1 LDKEIDV
8 EHLADLKSYLERRLA
23 ALENR
28 VEAYK
33 EYIRAIDTVLGR
45 SSFKLAADM
54 LKETPAAVVG
64 KPVES
69 GTTRQTAESYVTD
82 LISRVD
88 GSKLG
93 MMAVSKTSITITP
106 VGNSRIPIDS
116 GTFNS
121 FFVRR
126 ILSNMV
132 QKDEEQVKLKK
143 LSEKDKI
150 SYKIEKNA
158 DGSLKEMA
166 ISNYRDEN
174 RLKQITTT
182 IRWTLEKA
190 TQKQAT
196 PK

>member
-8 EHLADLKSYLERRLA
+8 EHLAGLKSYLERRLA

-45 SSFKLAADM
+45 SSFKVAADM

-64 KPVES
+64 KTVEP
-69 GTTRQTAESYVTD
+69 GVARQPAESYVTD

-93 MMAVSKTSITITP
+93 MMAVSKASITITP
-106 VGNSRIPIDS
+106 VENSRVPIDS

-132 QKDEEQVKLKK
+132 QKDEEQVKLRK
-143 LSEKDKI
+143 LSDKEKI
-150 SYKIEKNA
+150 SYKINRNS
-158 DGSLKEMA
+158 DGSFKEIV
-166 ISNYRDEN
+166 ISNYGDEN

-190 TQKQAT
+190 AEKSAEA
-196 PK
+196 K